1 MNAVCVLAVN
11 ILGLSK
17 AVNSTGA
24 HERFR
29 WRSSEWRLWGRVRRS
44 VPGKLESKDEGPVL
58 AGFCPGGKL
67 ADVAVATAGPSGP
80 PAHFSTQPR
89 HRCGSV
95 IDGAHRPHTPS
106 CWFYAALTNLQISFE

>member
-29 WRSSEWRLWGRVRRS
+29 WRSSEWRLWGVSVGQFLASWKARMKVRCWPDS
-44 VPGKLESKDEGPVL
+44 
-58 AGFCPGGKL
+58 A
-67 ADVAVATAGPSGP
+67 
-80 PAHFSTQPR
+80 PAASLR
-89 HRCGSV
+89 M
-95 IDGAHRPHTPS
+95 
-106 CWFYAALTNLQISFE
+106 